1 MWVVGFCAKVVWVC
15 CFCDKKIFFFWLLT
29 YKTQQSVSFV
39 TMLPRVCLVLAS
51 EVARLAL
58 LVPLLHPLR
67 GAKRTVSTR
76 VEVAVLAVLT
86 LLLDALVEPV
96 ALVGFT
102 CEFLFF
108 FDVFYVSS
116 SDEVGRRTRCSACSS
131 ASFGSWWESVRR
143 TARFAL

>member
-1 MWVVGFCAKVVWVC
+1 
-15 CFCDKKIFFFWLLT
+15 
-29 YKTQQSVSFV
+29 
-39 TMLPRVCLVLAS
+39 MLPRVCLVLAS

-58 LVPLLHPLR
+58 LVPLLHPLH

-102 CEFLFF
+102 CESLFF
-108 FDVFYVSS
+108 F
-116 SDEVGRRTRCSACSS
+116 
-131 ASFGSWWESVRR
+131 
-143 TARFAL
+143 